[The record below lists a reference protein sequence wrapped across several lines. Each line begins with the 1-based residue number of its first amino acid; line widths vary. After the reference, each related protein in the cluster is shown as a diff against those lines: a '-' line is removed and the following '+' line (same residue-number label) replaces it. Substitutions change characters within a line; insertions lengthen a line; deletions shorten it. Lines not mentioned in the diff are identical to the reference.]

1 MKKLPLVMMVTMLSL
16 MIITIVGA
24 MVVAIYDYQRISI
37 VGTIL
42 TCLVFAILLL
52 FISLI
57 AYELFQA
64 RKSEKE
70 LEKFIKTLKDEI
82 QELS

>member
-1 MKKLPLVMMVTMLSL
+1 MMVTMLSL

-57 AYELFQA
+57 AYELFRA